1 MDDTTDMNEKTRMQ
15 LNKLMYFTAR
25 TSPTKDPRLVQRPEH
40 NANNMHILH
49 QRTCELYK
57 YIDVINKKRADL
69 SKLVRR
75 YKGESEGITYVGV
88 FFLVGIVSAIPLFF
102 CSSVLLIILETLS
115 VIPTLSSNR
124 IPECATVI
132 AIILSLI
139 PAFISIPVHKSKCKK
154 MKNRIDDLQT
164 SLGNDER
171 FMQQF
176 INENKPCFLLIAPR
190 YLYPLATEYLAKL
203 FDERRVQ
210 NIGEAYDKL
219 DEQIHRWNMERSM
232 QQIIQSQEKICKE
245 LRDIS
250 WLIW

>member
-1 MDDTTDMNEKTRMQ
+1 MDEETRMQ

-75 YKGESEGITYVGV
+75 YKGESETLTYVGTSIIV
-88 FFLVGIVSAIPLFF
+88 WLVSAIPLFIGPAI
-102 CSSVLLIILETLS
+102 LLISLRALEYIPKLNDNMIFVSALIISAVLS
-115 VIPTLSSNR
+115 I
-124 IPECATVI
+124 
-132 AIILSLI
+132 I
-139 PAFISIPVHKSKCKK
+139 PALLSIPVHKSKCKK

-176 INENKPCFLLIAPR
+176 INENKPCFLMIAPR

-210 NIGEAYDKL
+210 NINEAYDKL